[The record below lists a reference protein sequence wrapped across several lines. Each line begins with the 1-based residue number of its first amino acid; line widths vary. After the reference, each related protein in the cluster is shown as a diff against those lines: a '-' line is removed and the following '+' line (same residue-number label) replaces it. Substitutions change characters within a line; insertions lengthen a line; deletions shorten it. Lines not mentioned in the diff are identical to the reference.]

1 MGKSN
6 GILSTITDIFST
18 TDMRERAADKK
29 ARKAKASI
37 THTDSP
43 QSSLCPVPRCLPSH
57 CMNDNIA
64 CLYIV

>member
-37 THTDSP
+37 THTASP
-43 QSSLCPVPRCLPSH
+43 KISLSLVPHCLPLH
-57 CMNDNIA
+57 WMNYTEIP
-64 CLYIV
+64 